1 MTADSNTTARAQ
13 PSVPR
18 RFSTLRA
25 AAAIISFGL
34 IVSACGGASSGDGH
48 GAGHEDMDTAPV
60 DALGEA
66 GEASEADREV
76 NVETLDELTF
86 EPALIEVEAGETV
99 TFVVENTGRLPHE
112 FVLGGEAY
120 QDAHESEMSGEAGD
134 MHHSVNS
141 VEVDPGETAELTWT
155 FAESGETLF
164 GCHVPGHYDGGMVGA
179 LEVRT

>member
-1 MTADSNTTARAQ
+1 
-13 PSVPR
+13 
-18 RFSTLRA
+18 
-25 AAAIISFGL
+25 
-34 IVSACGGASSGDGH
+34 
-48 GAGHEDMDTAPV
+48 MDTAPV

-120 QDAHESEMSGEAGD
+120 QDAHESEMSGDAGD
-134 MHHSVNS
+134 MRHSGNS

-179 LEVRT
+179 LEVGT